1 MIIFSSLQLILVH
14 VVHLLKPKA
23 DKRPKAKKFT
33 LVDLLKET
41 SYKMYCLS
49 REPSLI
55 KRALLIEE
63 ISENLGLKKG
73 DFPN

>member
-1 MIIFSSLQLILVH
+1 MAEIIEF
-14 VVHLLKPKA
+14 KA
-23 DKRPKAKKFT
+23 KKDKNHKTKKFT

-41 SYKMYCLS
+41 QYKMDCLS
-49 REPSLI
+49 QEPSSA

-63 ISENLGLKKG
+63 ISDNLGLKKG